1 MLPDSSANDS
11 GIGKSAETSELATLD
26 QSLLLPPT
34 LSPEDSPGATCLS
47 VEIDGQRESPLHI
60 EETPGPS
67 HENARTPQSPIIPA
81 ALSSFKLQLRPISE
95 ASPNSLDP
103 IEPQP
108 DALKQKGG
116 GTADWINLPSG
127 SNSSL
132 PPSADQLE
140 LEVRTKLLIF
150 SFLVFRLVCQTYCL
164 PLAQVICI
172 CLVQDCQGQVQP
184 NRN

>member
-1 MLPDSSANDS
+1 M
-11 GIGKSAETSELATLD
+11 ATLD
-26 QSLLLPPT
+26 QSLLLSPT
-34 LSPEDSPGATCLS
+34 LSPEASPEATCLS
-47 VEIDGQRESPLHI
+47 VEIDGQRESPPHLHI

-67 HENARTPQSPIIPA
+67 HKNARTPQSPIIPA
-81 ALSSFKLQLRPISE
+81 HSSFKLQLRPISE

-108 DALKQKGG
+108 EASKQKGG
-116 GTADWINLPSG
+116 GTTDWINLPSG

-140 LEVRTKLLIF
+140 LEVLTKFLIF
-150 SFLVFRLVCQTYCL
+150 SSLVFRLVCQTYCS

-172 CLVQDCQGQVQP
+172 CLVQDCQGQIQP